1 MVWPFCFFTLTV
13 GELVVGTVGGCFGS
27 SCLMFGIMGV
37 DLLLA
42 IVRAVLKEV
51 FWNPC
56 SLLRSRGG
64 GEGEVVNRGK
74 GRREEEKKKRK
85 QRLKKRK

>member
-1 MVWPFCFFTLTV
+1 MVVWPFCFFTLTV

-37 DLLLA
+37 TLLLA

-56 SLLRSRGG
+56 RLLRSRGG
-64 GEGEVVNRGK
+64 GEGEVANK
-74 GRREEEKKKRK
+74 GEREEEKRKKRK
-85 QRLKKRK
+85 GSKG